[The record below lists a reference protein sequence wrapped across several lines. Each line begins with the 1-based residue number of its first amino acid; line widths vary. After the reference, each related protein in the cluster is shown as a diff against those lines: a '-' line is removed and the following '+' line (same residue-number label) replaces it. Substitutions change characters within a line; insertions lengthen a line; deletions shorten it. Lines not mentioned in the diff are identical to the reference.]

1 MCVTITVYF
10 KKFSEHNVNFVM
22 DLLDNFESLKS
33 YIYSVHTAPG
43 KPGKPRKRLIPF
55 FEKKSG
61 KPGKQPWKSV
71 FSKKVLLVLDDS
83 GIFFQC

>member
-55 FEKKSG
+55 FEKNLENLENNLEK
-61 KPGKQPWKSV
+61 V
-71 FSKKVLLVLDDS
+71 FFLKKYY
-83 GIFFQC
+83 